1 MNYIIRITVSD
12 CSKAFYAKNIDME
25 KDMLQK
31 VLNSVVKPNYKVEVL
46 TGKKNHHTVVKG
58 LENLIKTVSE
68 IRFFKKAH
76 VRKTVRNRY
85 KICKCMECPFTLKYV
100 DYLGITVVLDYNS
113 RVIEDRD
120 SAIENILGKF
130 FVSKFG
136 NPYVWGHYMIDGNT
150 VYQIVESSVES
161 VEIREL

>member
-1 MNYIIRITVSD
+1 MNYIIRVTVSD

-31 VLNSVVKPNYKVEVL
+31 VLNSVVKYNYRVEVL
-46 TGKKNHHTVVKG
+46 TGKKNHRTVVKG

-68 IRFFKKAH
+68 IRCFKKVH
-76 VRKTVRNRY
+76 VRKIIRNRH
-85 KICKCMECPFTLKYV
+85 KICECMEFPFTLKYV
-100 DYLGITVVLDYNS
+100 DHIGITVVMDFNS

-120 SAIENILGKF
+120 SAIEDILGRF
-130 FVSKFG
+130 FISKMG
-136 NPYVWGHYMIDGNT
+136 NPYVWGHYVVDGNT

-161 VEIREL
+161 VEMREL

>member
-1 MNYIIRITVSD
+1 MNYIIRVTVSD

-31 VLNSVVKPNYKVEVL
+31 VLNSVVKYNYRVEVL
-46 TGKKNHHTVVKG
+46 TGKKNHRTVVKG

-68 IRFFKKAH
+68 IRCFKKVH
-76 VRKTVRNRY
+76 VRKIVRNKY
-85 KICKCMECPFTLKYV
+85 KICECMEFPFTLKYV
-100 DYLGITVVLDYNS
+100 DHIGITVVTDFNS

-120 SAIENILGKF
+120 SAIEDILGRF
-130 FVSKFG
+130 FISKMG

-161 VEIREL
+161 VEMREL

>member
-1 MNYIIRITVSD
+1 MNYIIRVTVSD

-31 VLNSVVKPNYKVEVL
+31 VLNSVVKSNYRVEVL
-46 TGKKNHHTVVKG
+46 TGKKNHRTVVKG

-68 IRFFKKAH
+68 IRCFKKVH
-76 VRKTVRNRY
+76 VRKIIRNRY
-85 KICKCMECPFTLKYV
+85 KICECMEFPFTLKYV
-100 DYLGITVVLDYNS
+100 DHIGITVVMDFNS

-120 SAIENILGKF
+120 SAIEDILGRF
-130 FVSKFG
+130 FISKMG

-161 VEIREL
+161 VEMREL